1 MASSI
6 LNVYAHNSD
15 EVVSDISETWPVNE
29 KALQYIHNN
38 LAFLVVLLPGEVPD
52 SQRIDGY
59 AISISPMASRGFYSP
74 SSSTQSPLYH
84 ASDGV
89 ILFTPRWAHILRW
102 TKMILQRAEG
112 NSSKPEI
119 FSP

>member
-1 MASSI
+1 VASSI

-15 EVVSDISETWPVNE
+15 EVVSDISEPWPVNE

-52 SQRIDGY
+52 SQRIDVY

-74 SSSTQSPLYH
+74 SSSTHPHYTTLPTGLYFLLP
-84 ASDGV
+84 GGRIYCV
-89 ILFTPRWAHILRW
+89 GR
-102 TKMILQRAEG
+102 K
-112 NSSKPEI
+112 
-119 FSP
+119 